1 MNRGRFC
8 ALVLGLCIAV
18 SGCQV
23 QSMGN
28 QKLSREARVRAI
40 EEGTSK
46 EQVRGLLGQPAQVRF
61 RVDDRGEVWVSR
73 YRKSVRNYAS
83 SHGEHVQLQLSF
95 NDDGHVVDVNRA
107 TWTY

>member
-46 EQVRGLLGQPAQVRF
+46 EQVRGLLGH
-61 RVDDRGEVWVSR
+61 
-73 YRKSVRNYAS
+73 AS